1 MKDILR
7 RVLSIL
13 LPWAGLATIGR
24 YTMNWTTIVKD
35 YLMAYNYPILGLLAV
50 VFLFFLVQ
58 YWLIVVVQKW
68 LKVQAVLLW
77 LVVILIAHY
86 ALVNDASNYIYASD
100 IIMIIGVLMVY
111 LPLAWL
117 IVTEKTQQKIIESK
131 QVIIEV

>member
-7 RVLSIL
+7 RVLSVL
-13 LPWAGLATIGR
+13 LPGVWLATIGR
-24 YTMNWTTIVKD
+24 YAMNWITIIKD
-35 YLMAYNYPILGLLAV
+35 YLTAYNYPILGLLAV
-50 VFLFFLVQ
+50 IFLFFLVQ
-58 YWLIVVVQKW
+58 YGFFTIVQKW

-77 LVVILIAHY
+77 LVVVLIAHY
-86 ALVNDASNYIYASD
+86 ALINDVNNYIYASD
-100 IIMIIGVLMVY
+100 IVMIIGVLMVY